1 MGLKAR
7 VRRGAGDRLALIM
20 VLCAAVSSFAAID
33 WLKAHL
39 GDHFLKFIVLG
50 LGILTAAL
58 VIFTWTRLKASGMKP
73 PSWKELRAAGS
84 RDGAPGERPASEA
97 TEGDDKKG
105 GL

>member
-7 VRRGAGDRLALIM
+7 VRRGAGDRLALVM

-39 GDHFLKFIVLG
+39 GDYFLKFVVLG

-58 VIFTWTRLKASGMKP
+58 VVFTLSRLKASGIKP
-73 PSWKELRAAGS
+73 PSWRELRNTNPSSDDGGGS
-84 RDGAPGERPASEA
+84 APAEVEGA
-97 TEGDDKKG
+97 DDKKG
-105 GL
+105 GP

>member
-7 VRRGAGDRLALIM
+7 VRRGAGDRLALIT

-39 GDHFLKFIVLG
+39 GDHFLKFVVLG

-58 VIFTWTRLKASGMKP
+58 VVFTLSRLKASGIKP
-73 PSWKELRAAGS
+73 PSWNELRGAGS
-84 RDGAPGERPASEA
+84 RPDGAGEQAPTEA
-97 TEGDDKKG
+97 VGVDDKKG